1 MTPIPFS
8 KNILVTLITEV
19 VSLLILK
26 QITADNTAH
35 IIHSHYAQIT
45 FESKHRVSSVKE
57 ANDSLY
63 SNAFYIPPLVTNE
76 SEIVSLGSHP

>member
-1 MTPIPFS
+1 MIS
-8 KNILVTLITEV
+8 QLTE
-19 VSLLILK
+19 
-26 QITADNTAH
+26 NHTAH

-45 FESKHRVSSVKE
+45 FKSKHRVFSVKK

>member
-1 MTPIPFS
+1 MGG
-8 KNILVTLITEV
+8 
-19 VSLLILK
+19 
-26 QITADNTAH
+26 
-35 IIHSHYAQIT
+35 
-45 FESKHRVSSVKE
+45 ESKHRVSSVKE